1 MEHSVDASSFTVYWL
16 NMLFALYATSTTL
29 LLYGLYVMLFT
40 LSVRILRRRNPGEK
54 QALLVATYTMLLLG
68 TLQTILW
75 LFTTGISVRMT
86 QVLVEQDAMDSL
98 SRLWRLYFTLDVAQ
112 NIVFVTNSCVT
123 DMLFLYRCYII
134 WGSRWKII
142 ATPALC
148 ILSTVVLGVIATV
161 SYDSVTQVHYIDR
174 RVPFIMNVAT
184 NVLLVCLTAGRIW
197 WMKHEARVLLG
208 TESPARYATAI
219 AMILESGSIY
229 CLCLIFQVVAQS
241 LVPSNASNIFLG
253 VATGL
258 GQQVVNIAPT
268 LIVVRVGLGD
278 PVPNTGVISSKLV
291 FKSTPLDILTSTR
304 SPDSSQGIGVRATN
318 SQVFEGSSRCA

>member
-1 MEHSVDASSFTVYWL
+1 MMYSVDASSFTAYWL

-29 LLYGLYVMLFT
+29 LLYGLYVLLFI
-40 LSVRILRRRNPGEK
+40 LSLRILLRRNPGEK
-54 QALLVATYTMLLLG
+54 QVLVVTSLTMLLLG
-68 TLQTILW
+68 TSQTILW
-75 LFTTGISVRMT
+75 VFTAGISVRMT
-86 QVLVEQDAMDSL
+86 QVLVEQDAVNSL

-112 NIVFVTNSCVT
+112 NIVFVTNNCVT

-134 WGSRWKII
+134 WGSRWKVI
-142 ATPALC
+142 ATPAVC
-148 ILSTVVLGVIATV
+148 ILSTVVLGVVATV

-197 WMKHEARVLLG
+197 WIKREAQILLG
-208 TESPARYATAI
+208 AKSPARYAIVI

-229 CLCLIFQVVAQS
+229 CLCLILQVVAQS

-253 VATGL
+253 VTTGL

-268 LIVVRVGLGD
+268 LIVVRVGMGD
-278 PVPNTGVISSKLV
+278 QVQNTQVISELV
-291 FKSTPLDILTSTR
+291 FRSIPLDILTSTQ
-304 SPDSSQGIGVRATN
+304 PPNSSQVIDVEAI
-318 SQVFEGSSRCA
+318 